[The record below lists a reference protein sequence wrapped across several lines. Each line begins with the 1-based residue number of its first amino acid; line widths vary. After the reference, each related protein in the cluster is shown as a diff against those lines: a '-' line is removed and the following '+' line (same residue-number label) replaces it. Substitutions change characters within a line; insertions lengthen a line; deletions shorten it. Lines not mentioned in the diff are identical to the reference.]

1 MQYAKELVFNLTDG
15 RDEDSYRGV
24 RWSDTRLRRITMI
37 GSKRVWVCSH
47 VNNPKSKGWGP
58 SFSKSGDLRM
68 QRAAQILK
76 IFGKEVGERKKTGFY
91 FISAKP
97 QCPKT
102 CIVSGGLAR
111 VARAMCLIWENWETV
126 PQVVYSNSL
135 AAECFHNCAGKV
147 ALASCLQ
154 MRKVK
159 LMEGLDLLRVT
170 AVE

>member
-135 AAECFHNCAGKV
+135 EAECFHNCAGKV